1 MSTVAAAT
9 SPPRVDLER
18 STIDQRVFLHDV
30 PWEEYERLL
39 EVRGESSVPRMT
51 YLEGE
56 LELMTPSIYHEGL
69 KTRLARL
76 LETWGEE
83 AGVELYGLGSW
94 TIKER
99 REERGAEADECYL
112 IDPDPVAELADENA
126 WPQHPDLA
134 IEVVWTSGG
143 IPKLE
148 VWRKLGVPEVWIWHA
163 DQLTLYALRG
173 DRYQEISASE
183 LLPGLDLELLLRFL
197 KSPPGQTAAVRA
209 YRAALKA
216 AAEDR

>member
-1 MSTVAAAT
+1 MSSSAT
-9 SPPRVDLER
+9 ATLSPRAKVDL
-18 STIDQRVFLHDV
+18 SSIDQRVFLHDV

-56 LELMTPSIYHEGL
+56 LELMTPSHHHEGI

-83 AGVELYGLGSW
+83 AGVELYGVGSW
-94 TIKER
+94 TIKQR

-112 IDPDPVAELADENA
+112 IDPDPSLDPADDDA
-126 WPQHPDLA
+126 WPRRPDLA

-148 VWRKLGVPEVWIWHA
+148 VWRKLGVPEVWIWQA
-163 DQLTLYALRG
+163 DRLTLHALRG
-173 DRYQEISASE
+173 ERYQEIPASE
-183 LLPGLDLELLLRFL
+183 LLPDLDLELLLRFL
-197 KSPPGQTAAVRA
+197 ETPPGQTAAVRA

-216 AAEDR
+216 AAK